1 MQLNSYVVTY
11 CQKKYNFS
19 QCVVSCLFKLGFTN
33 FVFQL
38 NTVERIREKST
49 GIIQRWCINIVVEY
63 PMSNI
68 FVWLKTQVKR
78 ENIHFI
84 SYGYI
89 CVFWYP
95 RSLRFLDCFS
105 FAIPSNKAWY
115 TNSKNIKKFI
125 KSLCKNMHYII

>member
-1 MQLNSYVVTY
+1 MLWRIVRKSII
-11 CQKKYNFS
+11 FHS
-19 QCVVSCLFKLGFTN
+19 VVSCLFKLGFTN

-38 NTVERIREKST
+38 NTVERIREKKYRHHTTLVHSYSC
-49 GIIQRWCINIVVEY
+49 GISYVEY
-63 PMSNI
+63 ICMI
-68 FVWLKTQVKR
+68 KTQVKR

>member
-78 ENIHFI
+78 ENIRFI
-84 SYGYI
+84 YVYFDIPGL
-89 CVFWYP
+89 FW
-95 RSLRFLDCFS
+95 FLDCFS

>member
-63 PMSNI
+63 PMSI
-68 FVWLKTQVKR
+68 
-78 ENIHFI
+78 
-84 SYGYI
+84 YI
-89 CVFWYP
+89 CMIENTGKKRKHSFHIIRVFWYR